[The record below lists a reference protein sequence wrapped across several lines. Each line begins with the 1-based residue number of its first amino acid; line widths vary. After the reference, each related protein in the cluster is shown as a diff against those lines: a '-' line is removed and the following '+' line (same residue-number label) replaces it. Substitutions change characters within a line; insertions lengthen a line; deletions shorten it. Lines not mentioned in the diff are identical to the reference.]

1 MDTNSIKTNKD
12 LNIYDFLMY
21 FGGFTVFLGLC
32 YFIIISWE
40 TTHPILQVIF
50 TLVISLLLIY
60 FGYILIKKQGLLK
73 LGFPLI
79 FIALFL
85 LPVGGYVLMY
95 NINEYFKLNII
106 EFYFYIFAF
115 LLSAVVF
122 NVLYLLL
129 SSTTILLFTLVY
141 YGLFYGSFTFNLA
154 VDFKSEFIILS
165 IISLASIILG
175 ISGLFLGQYY
185 KESKKIIYYFLNLF
199 SVNFLLVGGWFFNF
213 FQDTNVPLLYEYSP
227 KDNVIWMIAYPL
239 FVFIILNISI
249 KYSDILSKIFSII
262 YLIFY
267 VLYIL
272 FRFLNSEYYF
282 ATLLLILGSSLLG
295 TGYYQYIKKIK
306 SDSTQS
312 SNLQK

>member
-60 FGYILIKKQGLLK
+60 FGFILIKKQGLLK

-95 NINEYFKLNII
+95 NINEYFNLNII

-122 NVLYLLL
+122 NILYLLL
-129 SSTTILLFTLVY
+129 SSTTILLFTFIY
-141 YGLFYGSFTFNLA
+141 YGLFYILFTLNLA
-154 VDFKSEFIILS
+154 LDFKNETILVGILS
-165 IISLASIILG
+165 LAAI
-175 ISGLFLGQYY
+175 FLGASGMFLSQYY
-185 KESKKIIYYFLNLF
+185 RESKKVIYYFLSLF
-199 SVNFLLVGGWFFNF
+199 SINLLLAGGWFFNF
-213 FQDTNVPLLYEYSP
+213 FQDSGSFYYDSEQTGNVVWMVFYS
-227 KDNVIWMIAYPL
+227 L
-239 FVFIILNISI
+239 FGFIILNISI
-249 KYSDILSKIFSII
+249 RYKDILSKIFSIM
-262 YLIFY
+262 YLILY
-267 VLYIL
+267 VFYIL
-272 FRFLNSEYYF
+272 FRYLDSKYYF
-282 ATLLLILGSSLLG
+282 ATLLLVLGSALIG
-295 TGYYQYIKKIK
+295 TGYYQYIKKMK
-306 SDSTQS
+306 SDSIQN
-312 SNLQK
+312 SNPQK